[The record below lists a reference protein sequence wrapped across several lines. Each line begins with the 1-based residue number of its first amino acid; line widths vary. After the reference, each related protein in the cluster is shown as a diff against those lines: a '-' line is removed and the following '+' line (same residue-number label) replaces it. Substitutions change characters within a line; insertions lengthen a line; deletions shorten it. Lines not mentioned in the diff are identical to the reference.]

1 MMTEEKIQRSLGM
14 LKVAYD
20 FGVEDALNDLVK
32 ALEEEEKSLQRY
44 GRTELY
50 GIHAAIHLIKERIK
64 K

>member
-1 MMTEEKIQRSLGM
+1 MMTEEKVQRSLGM

-20 FGVEDALNDLVK
+20 FGVEDALKDLVK
-32 ALEEEEKSLQRY
+32 ALEEEEKSLRRY

-50 GIHAAIHLIKERIK
+50 GVHKAIQLIKERIK